1 MSVTALDVKAKIFT
15 KTKNSS
21 GEKKKS
27 QITKDRKCTNISLQD
42 KSLCYTIVK
51 ISLN

>member
-21 GEKKKS
+21 GEKKNLKS
-27 QITKDRKCTNISLQD
+27 QKTGSAQTYHCRTKVFVIQ
-42 KSLCYTIVK
+42 
-51 ISLN
+51 